1 MNETLFKIRQI
12 AAVVLFVLI
21 SSLVGLITGK
31 PIMMVAYGAFFAVIA
46 VIVLMLARKNQR
58 HFEIKTTNNG
68 LIFRSLGIVLA
79 LLALAIP
86 ALIISTS
93 GLVPLKGNL
102 NATQV
107 MVAEGLNVV
116 FLVLMIGSIYIMN
129 KKPDSKQ
136 IQIAGYVGMILASVV
151 PGLTMVFI
159 DRSTSGIGSAYYV
172 ALIVLVLAV
181 NSYSLLVKNN

>member
-12 AAVVLFVLI
+12 AAIVLFVLI

-31 PIMMVAYGAFFAVIA
+31 PIMMVAYGAFFAVVTVA
-46 VIVLMLARKNQR
+46 VLMLARKNQR
-58 HFEIKTTNNG
+58 HFEIKTTSNG
-68 LIFRSLGIVLA
+68 LMLKVFGIALA
-79 LLALAIP
+79 ILALAVP
-86 ALIISTS
+86 ALIVSMS
-93 GLVPLKGNL
+93 NLVPLKGNL

-107 MVAEGLNVV
+107 LVAEGLNIL
-116 FLVLMIGSIYIMN
+116 FLILMIGSIFIMN
-129 KKPDSKQ
+129 KKPENKQ
-136 IQIAGYVGMILASVV
+136 IQIAGYIGMALASVV
-151 PGLTMVFI
+151 PGLTMTFI